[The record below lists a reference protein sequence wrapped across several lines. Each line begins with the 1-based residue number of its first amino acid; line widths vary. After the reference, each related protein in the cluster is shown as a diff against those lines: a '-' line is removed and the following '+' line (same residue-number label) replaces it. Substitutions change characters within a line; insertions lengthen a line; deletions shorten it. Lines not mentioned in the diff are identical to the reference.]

1 MSKTNHVQLI
11 GNIGSDLT
19 IFTTEAKASILNF
32 SLATNHTYTD
42 AQGQKQKSTEW
53 HNVVGF
59 GKTADSIA
67 KYCTKGSKIMVL
79 GHIQTKT
86 YVNKEHITM
95 YRAEIIMEECLFLD
109 NKPQ

>member
-11 GNIGSDLT
+11 GNIGSDLSV
-19 IFTTEAKASILNF
+19 FKTEAGASILNF

-42 AQGQKQKSTEW
+42 AQGNKQKSTEW
-53 HNVVGF
+53 HNVVSF
-59 GKTADSIA
+59 GKTADTII
-67 KYCTKGSKIMVL
+67 KYLTKGSKIMVL

-86 YVNKEHITM
+86 YVNKEGVTM

-109 NKPQ
+109 NKAQ